1 MTDDER
7 REVAAK
13 LRELAQDSARCGD
26 DGVGERAC
34 RVLLGPRVDLLD
46 VVDAH
51 FPLAHLA
58 DLIEPEPIDG
68 DASDGYHTFNEL
80 YDHRAK
86 LFSVVVA
93 AFSNIAWK
101 SKRHSDGSMYEG
113 MFIVGID
120 TPDGQATYHYDID
133 PYWLMFDC
141 RELPRA
147 PKWDGHTPAQAIER
161 IAGLADLIEPEER
174 TCRVVTDIRDLS
186 QTQDMHTKSCSA
198 CGYVFGSEQHCQLL
212 PGIDKRV
219 AIKSVV
225 IPNYC
230 PSCGAKVIQE

>member
-1 MTDDER
+1 MPTDAER
-7 REVAAK
+7 REVAER
-13 LRELAQDSARCGD
+13 LRELAVRGNPSWPALMEALGCPG
-26 DGVGERAC
+26 RAVAVMC
-34 RVLLGPRVDLLD
+34 
-46 VVDAH
+46 
-51 FPLAHLA
+51 LA
-58 DLIEPEPIDG
+58 DLIDG
-68 DASDGYHTFNEL
+68 AVITGGTSDGYHTFDEL

-86 LFSVVVA
+86 LFSVIVKTFA
-93 AFSNIAWK
+93 DRAWK
-101 SKRHSDGSMYEG
+101 SRLHHDGSMYDG

-174 TCRVVTDIRDLS
+174 TCRVVTDIRALS

-198 CGYVFGSEQHCQLL
+198 CGYVFGSEVHTQLL
-212 PGIDKRV
+212 PGLGERV
-219 AIKSVV
+219 AVDPVV

-230 PSCGAKVIQE
+230 PNCGAKVIQE

>member
-13 LRELAQDSARCGD
+13 LRELAQESARCGD
-26 DGVGERAC
+26 DGVGKRAC

-58 DLIEPEPIDG
+58 DLIEPE
-68 DASDGYHTFNEL
+68 
-80 YDHRAK
+80 
-86 LFSVVVA
+86 
-93 AFSNIAWK
+93 
-101 SKRHSDGSMYEG
+101 
-113 MFIVGID
+113 
-120 TPDGQATYHYDID
+120 
-133 PYWLMFDC
+133 
-141 RELPRA
+141 
-147 PKWDGHTPAQAIER
+147 ER
-161 IAGLADLIEPEER
+161 R
-174 TCRVVTDIRDLS
+174 CRVVTDIRAFS
-186 QTQDMHTKSCSA
+186 QTQDMHVKSCSA
-198 CGYVFGSEQHCQLL
+198 CGYVFGSERHCQLL

-230 PSCGAKVIQE
+230 PNCGAKVLQE